1 MNRRMVKNVIKQE
14 FQKEKEKSVP
24 CSAHVYQTAR
34 RAADMWEIR
43 RSFGPDAG
51 FLRLLASQVR
61 CMGKLSLG
69 LQLLIF
75 IFVLI
80 VVTALTE
87 EGPRGLVY
95 LQNKGVLILC
105 VSAVAAAWSSVPAF
119 ARSFRHN
126 MAELEEASY
135 FSLSRLMM
143 ARIVVCMGS
152 AGIMAASIGG
162 FVFVRN
168 IVCFNELAAYLILPF
183 LLSVACVFYFMLQ
196 KREHLVWGSTISLIL
211 VAGAFLIWRK
221 VWGYDGSGSLSAVIW
236 VLCALSLL
244 ACLLEIWKLKKTQ
257 FYFEQEGEEM
267 EWNFV

>member
-126 MAELEEASY
+126 MAELEESSY

-143 ARIVVCMGS
+143 ARIVVCME
-152 AGIMAASIGG
+152 IGRAH
-162 FVFVRN
+162 V
-168 IVCFNELAAYLILPF
+168 
-183 LLSVACVFYFMLQ
+183 
-196 KREHLVWGSTISLIL
+196 
-211 VAGAFLIWRK
+211 
-221 VWGYDGSGSLSAVIW
+221 
-236 VLCALSLL
+236 
-244 ACLLEIWKLKKTQ
+244 
-257 FYFEQEGEEM
+257 
-267 EWNFV
+267 

>member
-1 MNRRMVKNVIKQE
+1 MNKTYG
-14 FQKEKEKSVP
+14 EKCNKTGISKRERKICTVQ
-24 CSAHVYQTAR
+24 CSRLPDSQAGGRHV
-34 RAADMWEIR
+34 EIR

-61 CMGKLSLG
+61 CVGKLSLG

-119 ARSFRHN
+119 ARSFRYN

-183 LLSVACVFYFMLQ
+183 LLSVACVFLFHASEKGTPCMGKYHIADSCGRSVSYMAQ
-196 KREHLVWGSTISLIL
+196 SLGI
-211 VAGAFLIWRK
+211 
-221 VWGYDGSGSLSAVIW
+221 
-236 VLCALSLL
+236 
-244 ACLLEIWKLKKTQ
+244 
-257 FYFEQEGEEM
+257 
-267 EWNFV
+267 